1 MVSSRIAL
9 TAMLVG
15 LPLVLGT
22 QTEPASGQQDAGSQQ
37 GKQQGK
43 QDTGDGSG
51 TVLHLEV
58 RRVPIEVVVTD
69 KDGNPVKG
77 LWKDDFS
84 IKEDK
89 NPQTI
94 LSFDYQ
100 DGATNSYV
108 PAKLPPLPANTFV
121 NLPTEPERGPL
132 YILYYDMVNTP
143 TVDQMT
149 AHQQLL
155 DFVDHAQPGT
165 RFALFVN
172 AAGLHLIQGF
182 TSDHAQLRA
191 AILAKGPGP
200 HIPDV
205 FMYGSTY
212 GYQDAGAALQCI
224 KFIADYVNGIP
235 GRKNLF
241 WLSSTFPIPVG
252 PTISGFDVNAGAG
265 IGGGFS
271 NTTMQINDLTLL
283 LSENIK
289 KTVSAM
295 MRSQVALYPVNI
307 EGQNIESFA
316 GDQITRNQ
324 YEDSIAEA
332 TGGHA
337 YHGSNRFDHMLD
349 QAVKNGESYYTL
361 TYSPTNS
368 NYDGSERAVEVTLA
382 NAKSDKYTLSYRTL
396 YYAVTDD
403 QVQEMDKKNVAQSK
417 FMAAK
422 ATDTL
427 YANIEHGAPVMHDLV
442 FSTHLAPEGKPKM
455 ASSEQMAQLQD
466 SPAYFRTRKKNEVAP
481 KPLPPVML
489 QKYRIGYGIVD
500 SQLKTLATQAGKP
513 AELEFVAAAY
523 DGDGRLLNSILNQG
537 QVPTGNGKD
546 GKPQPF
552 FHAEQELQVPAG
564 AASIRL
570 AVRDTVSNRM
580 GTLEVKLPLKPEN
593 TTAMAGKAN

>member
-9 TAMLVG
+9 AAMLVG
-15 LPLVLGT
+15 LPLAFAAHT
-22 QTEPASGQQDAGSQQ
+22 QPASAQQAASPQQ
-37 GKQQGK
+37 GKP
-43 QDTGDGSG
+43 DTSDGSG
-51 TVLHLEV
+51 TVIHLDV
-58 RRVPIEVVVTD
+58 RRVPIEIVVTD

-77 LWKDDFS
+77 LWKDDFQV
-84 IKEDK
+84 KEDK

-100 DGATNSYV
+100 DGTTTSYV
-108 PAKLPPLPANTFV
+108 PPKLPQMPANTFV
-121 NLPTEPERGPL
+121 NVPTEPERGPL

-143 TVDQMT
+143 TIDQMT

-165 RFALFVN
+165 RMALFVN
-172 AAGLHLIQGF
+172 AAGLHLVQGF
-182 TSDHAQLRA
+182 TSDHALLHA
-191 AILAKGPGP
+191 AILSKGPGP
-200 HIPDV
+200 HVPQV
-205 FMYGSTY
+205 FLYGSTY
-212 GYQDAGAALQCI
+212 GYSDAGASLQCL

-235 GRKNLF
+235 GRKNLL
-241 WLSSTFPIPVG
+241 WLSSVFPIPTG
-252 PTISGFDVNAGAG
+252 PTINGLDVNAGAG
-265 IGGGFS
+265 PGGGFS
-271 NTTMQINDLTLL
+271 NSTQQINDLSLL
-283 LSENIK
+283 LSETIK
-289 KTVSAM
+289 KTFAAM

-307 EGQNIESFA
+307 EGQNIDNFA
-316 GDQITRNQ
+316 GDQVVHNQ
-324 YEDSIAEA
+324 YEDAIAEA

-337 YHGSNRFDHMLD
+337 YHGNNRFNQMLD
-349 QAVKNGESYYTL
+349 SAVKDGESYYTL

-368 NYDGSERAVEVTLA
+368 QYDGSERKVQISLT
-382 NAKSDKYTLSYRTL
+382 NAKNDKYTLSYRTI
-396 YYAVTDD
+396 YYAVSDD
-403 QVQEMDKKNVAQSK
+403 YVEHEDKKNVVQSK

-422 ATDTL
+422 TADTL
-427 YANIEHGAPVMHDLV
+427 YANIEHGAPIMHDLL
-442 FSTHLAPEGKPKM
+442 FSTHLATVGKPKM
-455 ASSEQMAQLQD
+455 ASTEQMSQLQD

-500 SQLKTLATQAGKP
+500 SQLKTLAAQEWKP

-523 DGDGRLLNSILNQG
+523 DPDGRLLNSILNQG

-552 FHAEQELQVPAG
+552 FHAEQEIEVPAG
-564 AASIRL
+564 AATIRL

-593 TTAMAGKAN
+593 TTAMADKPN

>member
-1 MVSSRIAL
+1 
-9 TAMLVG
+9 MLVG
-15 LPLVLGT
+15 LPLALAVHT
-22 QTEPASGQQDAGSQQ
+22 QPASAQQASSPQQSKQDA
-37 GKQQGK
+37 
-43 QDTGDGSG
+43 GDGSG
-51 TVLHLEV
+51 TVLHLDV

-69 KDGNPVKG
+69 KDGNPVKS
-77 LWKDDFS
+77 LWKDDFQV
-84 IKEDK
+84 KEDK

-100 DGATNSYV
+100 DGTTTSYV
-108 PAKLPPLPANTFV
+108 PPKLPPLPVNTFV

-143 TVDQMT
+143 MIDQMT

-182 TSDHAQLRA
+182 TSDHALLHA
-191 AILAKGPGP
+191 AILSKGPGP
-200 HIPDV
+200 HVPDV

-212 GYQDAGAALQCI
+212 GYSDAGASLQCI

-241 WLSSTFPIPVG
+241 WLSSVFPIPTG
-252 PTISGFDVNAGAG
+252 PTITNGLDVNAGAG
-265 IGGGFS
+265 PGGGFS
-271 NTTMQINDLTLL
+271 NSTPQINDLTYL

-289 KTVSAM
+289 KTYAAL

-307 EGQNIESFA
+307 EGQNIDNYA
-316 GDQITRNQ
+316 GDQITHNQ
-324 YEDSIAEA
+324 YEDAIAAA

-337 YHGSNRFDHMLD
+337 YHGNNRIGQLLD
-349 QAVKNGESYYTL
+349 SAVKNGESYYTL
-361 TYSPTNS
+361 SYSPTNT
-368 NYDGSERAVEVTLA
+368 NYDGSPRKIEITLS

-403 QVQEMDKKNVAQSK
+403 QVQEMDKKNVVQSK

-422 ATDTL
+422 ASDTL
-427 YANIEHGAPVMHDLV
+427 YANIEHGAPIMHDFL
-442 FSTHLAPEGKPKM
+442 FSTHLSTEGKPKM
-455 ASSEQMAQLQD
+455 ASTEQMAQLQD

-481 KPLPPVML
+481 RPLPPVML

-500 SQLKTLATQAGKP
+500 SQLKTLASQEGKP
-513 AELEFVAAAY
+513 AQLEFVAAAY
-523 DGDGRLLNSILNQG
+523 DSDGRLLNSILNQG
-537 QVPTGNGKD
+537 QVPTGKGKD

-552 FHAEQELQVPAG
+552 FHAEQEIEVPSG

-593 TTAMAGKAN
+593 TTAMATKPN